1 MLKFTFYKFIYQF
14 LTIFNINWS
23 NIYKLKSFNDFR
35 FYLLVNSST
44 VYVAEPAYFLNNLLK
59 NAAEHEYFWKYIY
72 FKNIQIYLFIL
83 YAKIFEHLLY
93 HRDFLELIYRQGGIW
108 ICVLQLT

>member
-1 MLKFTFYKFIYQF
+1 MS
-14 LTIFNINWS
+14 FN
-23 NIYKLKSFNDFR
+23 NIYFN
-35 FYLLVNSST
+35 LLVNSSK
-44 VYVAEPAYFLNNLLK
+44 VYIAEPAYFLKNLFK
-59 NAAEHEYFWKYIY
+59 NAAKPEYFWKYII

-108 ICVLQLT
+108 ICVLQLM